1 MVGRDPGFSP
11 PLFSKKFKCGLII
24 GFKWRTHSFL
34 FKLGV
39 PSLYLI
45 RYKSIWLL
53 LCFNDCLLIMIVSV
67 SISLISNIIIY
78 HFRFPSYV
86 ISLKLRTTRNT
97 GFKALWIRKKILYL
111 AHDLYVGDCIYEQF
125 IQKRKLGKLK
135 NGLPV
140 WRRFAIGYDSDR
152 KCHFSIMIFVV
163 WAFFFSIYLNV
174 PFKSN
179 IWGRGNFPEKEN
191 FRENSAIQVWL
202 S

>member
-140 WRRFAIGYDSDR
+140 WRSLLLV
-152 KCHFSIMIFVV
+152 MIRTGSVTFLL
-163 WAFFFSIYLNV
+163 WFLWFGHFFFQ
-174 PFKSN
+174 FT
-179 IWGRGNFPEKEN
+179 
-191 FRENSAIQVWL
+191 
-202 S
+202 